1 MGHPVE
7 YHCLLFR
14 CNDTS
19 KVNHYEAIAKKVQ
32 YAINDT
38 EIFHLTGCLSKCNKY
53 HFKAYARSELIK
65 SEPRNTTELRISFRL
80 PNGRSELREQVR
92 NNVQGNYLEW

>member
-1 MGHPVE
+1 MGHPVV

-19 KVNHYEAIAKKVQ
+19 KVNHYETIAKQIQ

-53 HFKAYARSELIK
+53 HFKAYARSELGK
-65 SEPRNTTELRISFRL
+65 SLRDTTELRISFRL
-80 PNGRSELREQVR
+80 ANGRSELREQV
-92 NNVQGNYLEW
+92 